1 MLRPTT
7 ILPKIEKGTLDL
19 RGKILVVDEAGL
31 LSSSEMRRTLA
42 AADRAGA
49 RVLLVGDEKQLSA
62 VDAGDA
68 LAMLRRHSPLH
79 VVELTQIWRQESAGY
94 RSAMESMSRGDVGQG
109 LRQLDSLGLVA
120 EEGPV
125 YLEKAALSYFERT
138 QRNEAALLVAPTWAE
153 IHTLNERVREHRKAA
168 GELSGP
174 VAQVNVFQ
182 SSNLTAAQREI
193 IAQYRTGMAV
203 TVTAPLPGL
212 QQNTSYTVAAVDAAS
227 GLVKLDNGQEIN
239 VRRHASKVDLGS
251 WRQIEVAAGDRLL
264 FQRSDRKHGL
274 SGGKL
279 ATVEK
284 VGEGGALTVSF
295 AGKGRHFAVPAGY
308 RCFVHGYAIT
318 ADKSQ
323 GKTTA
328 HVIVA
333 GQKIDGKRLYV
344 ATSRGRKSV
353 ELHVPDKAR
362 LLQETPRQ
370 IENRPA
376 ALDFVTRKKGIKTM
390 APTQAP
396 RPQESRVHV
405 WAEKARERCRQ
416 FLDLAQRWLR
426 LEVQTLKESQAE
438 ERRRE
443 LERRI
448 ERPIIQEL
456 QPQLEL
462 AQKHAH
468 QQRYHG
474 R

>member
-1 MLRPTT
+1 MPTRPR
-7 ILPKIEKGTLDL
+7 ILSLPALL
-19 RGKILVVDEAGL
+19 AASL
-31 LSSSEMRRTLA
+31 LSVS
-42 AADRAGA
+42 
-49 RVLLVGDEKQLSA
+49 
-62 VDAGDA
+62 
-68 LAMLRRHSPLH
+68 
-79 VVELTQIWRQESAGY
+79 
-94 RSAMESMSRGDVGQG
+94 
-109 LRQLDSLGLVA
+109 
-120 EEGPV
+120 
-125 YLEKAALSYFERT
+125 
-138 QRNEAALLVAPTWAE
+138 
-153 IHTLNERVREHRKAA
+153 
-168 GELSGP
+168 
-174 VAQVNVFQ
+174 
-182 SSNLTAAQREI
+182 LTAAGGCKPKAVRGGPGTENPNLDQGAMSTTLDRRDPRVLQQMEAARREI
-193 IAQYRTGMAV
+193 
-203 TVTAPLPGL
+203 
-212 QQNTSYTVAAVDAAS
+212 
-227 GLVKLDNGQEIN
+227 
-239 VRRHASKVDLGS
+239 
-251 WRQIEVAAGDRLL
+251 
-264 FQRSDRKHGL
+264 
-274 SGGKL
+274 L
-279 ATVEK
+279 ARAYFEK